1 MFERDIVMKKSLI
14 IIIFVIVSTISI
26 YLITGP
32 KVLGN
37 ISNSYSEKITTTSDI
52 SFSRE
57 AGDRIKF
64 SFKSDIIS
72 GDLDIILYDSTGNE
86 VYKLDKAKELETF
99 FTLERSDTY
108 TLAAKCNSFIG
119 RYKIVIYVI

>member
-1 MFERDIVMKKSLI
+1 MKKNSLI
-14 IIIFVIVSTISI
+14 IVIIFAIVSVISI
-26 YLITGP
+26 YLITRP

-37 ISNSYSEKITTTSDI
+37 MSNSYSEQITITSDI
-52 SFSRE
+52 SFSGE

-64 SFKSDIIS
+64 SFRSDIIG
-72 GDLDIILYDSTGNE
+72 GDLDIVLYDSAGNE
-86 VYKLDKAKELETF
+86 VYTLDRAKALETF

-119 RYKIVIYVI
+119 EYKIVIYIMPD